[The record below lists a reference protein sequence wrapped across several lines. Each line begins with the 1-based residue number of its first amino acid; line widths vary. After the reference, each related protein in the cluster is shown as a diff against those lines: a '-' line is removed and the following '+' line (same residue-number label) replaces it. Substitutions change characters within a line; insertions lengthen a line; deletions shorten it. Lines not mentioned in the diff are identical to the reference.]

1 MCPYRFKNFQYHG
14 ATEDIRKLAHHY
26 LKNNFVQN
34 FLPKPVPAA
43 DKPKTIVTRMDISEA
58 PLKKKKL
65 SAIATFLGSDDED
78 DVELDNVDDEIDV
91 PIASLAVPGSEEL
104 DAYLGMPQ
112 VAHVD
117 KSGEECDI
125 LDWWKT
131 HAHMFPN
138 LSKMSRQYLA
148 LPASSAG
155 VERLFSAAGRMHS
168 SFRKN
173 STESSIEMQLVV
185 YQNA

>member
-1 MCPYRFKNFQYHG
+1 M
-14 ATEDIRKLAHHY
+14 E
-26 LKNNFVQN
+26 V
-34 FLPKPVPAA
+34 
-43 DKPKTIVTRMDISEA
+43 SEA
-58 PLKKKKL
+58 PLTKKKL

-117 KSGEECDI
+117 KSGEVCDI